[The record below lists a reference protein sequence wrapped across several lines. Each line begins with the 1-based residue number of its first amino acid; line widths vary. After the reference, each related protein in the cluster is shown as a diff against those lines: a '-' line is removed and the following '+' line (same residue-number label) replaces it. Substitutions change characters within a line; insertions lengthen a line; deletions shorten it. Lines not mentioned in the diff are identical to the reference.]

1 MKTAAAYLIL
11 FMVLL
16 CPVMTVESAG
26 NIDDI
31 RSMVYSWADAWQNR
45 NIRRY
50 LSFYSPEFRSKG
62 LDFND
67 WRQKKTEF
75 FQRPGHIRVE
85 ISDLWVFIEDKNA
98 TARFIQRYQGPTLSD
113 MGEKTLVLVYS
124 KGQWRIVSEQWTP
137 LATPARF
144 TKNQP
149 VFLNRQKYNT
159 DEDPSERVIWKSK
172 IDKESANKTIVK
184 NIKFKTEKGHDEI
197 FIALNTFSIPQVQS
211 MEGANP
217 QIIININKASSWSGQ
232 DNIPVNGNLIKKI
245 RTYPHPNTEQLRI
258 ILDLKQSDD
267 YIIDQTY
274 DRKANIYSISIR

>member
-1 MKTAAAYLIL
+1 
-11 FMVLL
+11 
-16 CPVMTVESAG
+16 
-26 NIDDI
+26 
-31 RSMVYSWADAWQNR
+31 
-45 NIRRY
+45 
-50 LSFYSPEFRSKG
+50 
-62 LDFND
+62 
-67 WRQKKTEF
+67 
-75 FQRPGHIRVE
+75 VE